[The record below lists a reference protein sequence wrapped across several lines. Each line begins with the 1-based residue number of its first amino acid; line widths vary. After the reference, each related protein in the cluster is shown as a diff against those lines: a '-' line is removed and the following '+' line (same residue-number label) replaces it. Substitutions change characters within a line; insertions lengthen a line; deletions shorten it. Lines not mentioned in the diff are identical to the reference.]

1 MTAMKR
7 LLARLK
13 GEPAA
18 RTAASDF
25 PDTAE
30 AMSTEFQDT
39 IEESTQLALWT
50 QRRAAVSAQPADPV
64 RCAAQFEALWG
75 SDRWFAALTP
85 GERTRLAQHLEFVQV
100 PAGQEVI
107 GQDEQGDYMVIVLDG
122 RLSVE
127 RVQPWGGRSR
137 FGEARAGDM
146 LGEMSLLDAG
156 TRFCACTTM
165 TTCLLAVLDVQRLES
180 LIRNEPRLGVALL
193 AALSR
198 RLSLRLRQVSVRLSA
213 LMPRP

>member
-1 MTAMKR
+1 MKR

-13 GEPAA
+13 GDSSGRGGSSE
-18 RTAASDF
+18 F

-39 IEESTQLALWT
+39 IEEAAQLALWS
-50 QRRAAVSAQPADPV
+50 QRRVAIGATAAD
-64 RCAAQFEALWG
+64 AARGASLFEALWG
-75 SDRWFAALTP
+75 SDRWVAGLSPA
-85 GERTRLAQHLEFVQV
+85 ERTRLAQHLEFVQV
-100 PAGQEVI
+100 AAGCEVI

-137 FGEARAGDM
+137 FGEARPGDM

-156 TRFCACTTM
+156 TRFCACTTI
-165 TTCLLAVLDVQRLES
+165 TPCVLAVLQVQRLES
-180 LIRNEPRLGVALL
+180 MIREEPRLGVALL

-213 LMPRP
+213 LMPRA